1 MPLPA
6 TGRLVVIGPQG
17 AAVRSPLEGLK
28 LELISVEQEGQ
39 LGTGHLVAIYRF
51 NPDGLIAPFSPLGA
65 RPSQDQGQGHAGLPG
80 RAGDPP
86 GGS

>member
-1 MPLPA
+1 
-6 TGRLVVIGPQG
+6 VVIGPQG

-51 NPDGLIAPFSPLGA
+51 NPDGLIAPFSPLGGQTKPRPGPGSCGAA
-65 RPSQDQGQGHAGLPG
+65 RSGRGPSWRELSSA
-80 RAGDPP
+80 RARW
-86 GGS
+86 